1 MEGDPAPP
9 DHRRRAGARDVTHPS
24 TSLRAGGLLIA
35 FEGLDQSGKQTQ
47 AELLRDR
54 LTAGG
59 RYVKLLS
66 FPDYG
71 TPIGEEIER
80 ALRGARNYAPDVMQL
95 LYVANR
101 YEWRTEI
108 VKQRNDGTILICDRY
123 LASSVAYGEA
133 QGLDPAWLLE
143 IQRHLPQPDITFLLD
158 IAPEVSARR
167 KTADRDKYERDLSL
181 LARVRDSYI
190 RQAANGWVRLSAD
203 RDRAAVAADVWAA
216 VERLL

>member
-1 MEGDPAPP
+1 
-9 DHRRRAGARDVTHPS
+9 
-24 TSLRAGGLLIA
+24 LLIA

-47 AELLRDR
+47 AELVRDR
-54 LTAGG
+54 LIAG
-59 RYVKLLS
+59 RRSVYLLS

-108 VKQRNDGTILICDRY
+108 ERRRSDGEILICDRY

-143 IQRHLPQPDITFLLD
+143 IQRYLPQPDLTFLLD
-158 IAPEVSARR
+158 IAPAVSATR
-167 KTADRDKYERDLSL
+167 KTADRDRYERDLAL
-181 LARVRDSYI
+181 LGRVRNSYL
-190 RQAANGWVRLSAD
+190 QLAEKNGWERLSAE
-203 RDRAAVAADVWAA
+203 RDKAIVAADVWAV
-216 VERLL
+216 VERRL

>member
-1 MEGDPAPP
+1 
-9 DHRRRAGARDVTHPS
+9 VTHPP

-54 LTAGG
+54 LIAAG
-59 RYVKLLS
+59 RAVRLLS

-108 VKQRNDGTILICDRY
+108 ERRRSDGEILICDRY

-133 QGLDPAWLLE
+133 QGLDRVWLVE
-143 IQRHLPQPDITFLLD
+143 IQRYLPQPDVTILLD
-158 IAPEVSARR
+158 IPPEASARR
-167 KTADRDKYERDLSL
+167 KSKDRDKYEQDLAL
-181 LARVRDSYI
+181 LARVRDSYLQ
-190 RQAANGWVRLSAD
+190 QAAGPSTALRAGGWVRIDAD
-203 RDRAAVAADVWAA
+203 RDRDAVAAEVFAA
-216 VERLL
+216 IADRI

>member
-1 MEGDPAPP
+1 
-9 DHRRRAGARDVTHPS
+9 VTQ
-24 TSLRAGGLLIA
+24 GLLIA

-47 AELLRDR
+47 AELVRDR
-54 LTAGG
+54 LIAG
-59 RYVKLLS
+59 RRSVYLLS

-108 VKQRNDGTILICDRY
+108 ERRRSDGEILICDRY

-143 IQRHLPQPDITFLLD
+143 IQRYLPQPDLTFLLD
-158 IAPEVSARR
+158 IAPAVSATR
-167 KTADRDKYERDLSL
+167 KTADRDRYERDLAL
-181 LARVRDSYI
+181 LGRVRNSYL
-190 RQAANGWVRLSAD
+190 QLADKNGWERLSAE
-203 RDRAAVAADVWAA
+203 RDKAIVAADVWAV
-216 VERLL
+216 VERRL